1 MKIEKKD
8 IIKELE
14 RIAVERTKHLEN
26 FNEIESV
33 FRKIN
38 SYLTKK
44 EKDDLSII
52 GIFYYENYFKNWSD
66 LGIGILSDD
75 QKIEFIENQQT
86 IYEYLLNELK
96 NIKY

>member
-33 FRKIN
+33 FRKID
-38 SYLTKK
+38 SYLTEK